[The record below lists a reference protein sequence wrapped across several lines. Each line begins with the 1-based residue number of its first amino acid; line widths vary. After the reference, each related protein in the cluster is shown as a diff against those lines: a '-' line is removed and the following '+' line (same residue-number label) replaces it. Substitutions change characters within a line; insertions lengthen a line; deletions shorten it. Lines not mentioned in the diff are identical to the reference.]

1 MSSFFFIYRKHHSKE
16 LIRVRI
22 SGSLCHESYMT
33 NLFEDLREQ
42 FIGNLLTK
50 TSEQIATTY
59 KKKMNQSK
67 IYFKEQFSFIE
78 KNQVNSE
85 KYTFINED
93 EFENLLNDIEF
104 VFDET
109 TYGNKTNEELDI
121 FKVVVEPTK
130 LLDILDTTI
139 QTASEI
145 NQKINDNHDI
155 IFEHDKKLL
164 NKKNTLLLSKDP
176 ENFVEIINIIKERE
190 KISYILLDLDVE
202 ITNSLIELF
211 NLKFLKLQK
220 DDLLITL
227 ESIKTQVK
235 IVKDIIPLF
244 REYENKY
251 LVR

>member
-1 MSSFFFIYRKHHSKE
+1 
-16 LIRVRI
+16 
-22 SGSLCHESYMT
+22 MT